1 MGIWDWKSRNIRNF
15 IKRYSPTW
23 NSLADFELV
32 VSMSLVPGKK
42 TFFLSAYC
50 VLYCFFAFSIEV
62 RYSFCLCSHTKKMYV
77 LNFHEI
83 LSEQLPVLSVSYT
96 YALWQEFLN
105 FCPKILNVCDFF
117 NMFQIKWLKNYN
129 QEQGLKNMKN
139 FILQSRK
146 KKSLLK
152 LVKSYWW
159 KSLWKNWKIQQML
172 PYFTIGL
179 FYSKDAKYYP
189 TSNK

>member
-42 TFFLSAYC
+42 LFLSAYC

-117 NMFQIKWLKNYN
+117 NMFQIKWLKNHN

-146 KKSLLK
+146 KIIVKIGKKLWVKVAMKKLKNTANVTLL
-152 LVKSYWW
+152 
-159 KSLWKNWKIQQML
+159 
-172 PYFTIGL
+172 GL